1 MTALDRLRE
10 LRAQGRLEREYAA
23 VAGLLADEEL
33 AADPDGPRRAARLL
47 ARLDPDAVT
56 ASSPGTPS
64 VTVAIT
70 GQSTVAGLVDPLTV
84 ELARHGLLLRPLLG
98 DHGAYRYDLADPGG
112 RFHGAGA
119 DLALCLLDP
128 ETVFARLPAVWRP
141 ADVERAGA
149 QVLAELAQL
158 VAGYQGVLVLNTV
171 PLTRRHTHQLIDR
184 HARTRLALVWR
195 EFNAGLLRLAEEHP
209 GVQVID
215 LDPLVAETGPVHDPR
230 LAAYARAHYTEPL
243 LTAYAREVAH
253 LARALRG
260 LARKCL
266 VVDLDQTLWDGVLG
280 DDGPDGIA
288 AAGTPRGE
296 AFGAFQRV
304 VKQLGS
310 QGVLLA
316 VSSKNDP
323 EQVAAVLR
331 DHPDLVL
338 RPDDFVRV
346 RANWEPKDGNLL
358 EIAGSLGIAPGAL
371 VFADDSPAE
380 RARVRHG
387 APEVALVAL
396 DDEPALH
403 ASRLL
408 ADGWFDCLRL
418 TAEDEDRA
426 RQYRLDAERARL
438 RERAGGEADF
448 LRELRVGVE
457 LAPAAPHELER
468 FAQLTQRTN
477 QFNLTGLRLTAA
489 QLALRAADPRSLV
502 LAARTSDRFGPNGL
516 TGAVLGRWD
525 DDGLHLENV
534 WLSCRVFSRGIEQA
548 CLAAVLA
555 LAAERGARAVHAW
568 YRATPKNGR
577 TRGFYPALGFA
588 TVVEHPDRV
597 HFRHD
602 LAGPPAVPDHI
613 VMVGPKYSE
622 VPGARGV
629 TGTCVATGTAG
640 AGVTSKPSGNS
651 ADGAVV
657 SRVYESLVEWEEMR
671 GKR

>member
-33 AADPDGPRRAARLL
+33 AADPDALRRAARLL

-56 ASSPGTPS
+56 AASPGTPS

-98 DHGAYRYDLADPGG
+98 DHGAYRYDLGDPGG

-149 QVLAELAQL
+149 EVLAELAEL
-158 VAGYQGVLVLNTV
+158 AAPAGGRVGPLVLNTV

-195 EFNAGLLRLAEEHP
+195 EFNSGLLRLAEERP
-209 GVQVID
+209 GVQVVD

-230 LAAYARAHYTEPL
+230 LAAYAQAHYTEPL
-243 LTAYAREVAH
+243 LAAYAREVAH
-253 LARALRG
+253 LARAVRG

-266 VVDLDQTLWDGVLG
+266 VLDLDQTLWDGVLG
-280 DDGPDGIA
+280 DDGPEGVA
-288 AAGTPRGE
+288 AAGTLRGE

-323 EQVAAVLR
+323 DRVAAVLR

-358 EIAGSLGIAPGAL
+358 EIAAGLGIAPGAL

-387 APEVALVAL
+387 APEVALVPL

-403 ASRLL
+403 VTRLL

-418 TAEDEDRA
+418 TAEDEDRT

-534 WLSCRVFSRGIEQA
+534 WLSCRVFSRGVEQA

-555 LAAERGARAVHAW
+555 LAGERGARAVHAW

-588 TVVEHPDRV
+588 TVAEHPDRV

-602 LAGPPAVPDHI
+602 LDGLPVIPDHI
-613 VMVGPKYSE
+613 VMIGPKDS
-622 VPGARGV
+622 
-629 TGTCVATGTAG
+629 GTAQV
-640 AGVTSKPSGNS
+640 AGVAGTSRPSSSSRSSANS
-651 ADGAVV
+651 PDGSVV
-657 SRVYESLVEWEEMR
+657 SDVYEFLVEREEMR
-671 GKR
+671 GTR